1 MIMRGLMVLRTHYA
15 AQRKLDWQPGRVYFL
30 TLLAPSRDDRTLA
43 LTARSASRL
52 PP

>member
-1 MIMRGLMVLRTHYA
+1 MRGLMVLRTHYA